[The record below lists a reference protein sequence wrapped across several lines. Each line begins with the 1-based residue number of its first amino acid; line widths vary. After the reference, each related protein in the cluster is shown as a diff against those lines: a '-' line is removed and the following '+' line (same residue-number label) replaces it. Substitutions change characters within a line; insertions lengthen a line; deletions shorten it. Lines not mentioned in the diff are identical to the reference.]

1 MFAKY
6 KFSGLL
12 LTAIIFL
19 AIVIYFVQ
27 PNQSNAPT
35 VKDNFIWKVERRGM
49 TAETKTHWEEKR
61 AEAQAK
67 IDKKENLVQS
77 YLELGDFER
86 SLGNLKEALTAY
98 NNSLAIQDGAV
109 IRSRIADIYA
119 EAGDY
124 ASAEAYYRKSIEI
137 NSTSYIYWR
146 KLTEFMY
153 DKLPD
158 RRGELKSIYL
168 EAINKADRIQKVDV
182 ITAYARYLDNIG
194 DYKQSLDQWEQA
206 LILAPDNESIK
217 AEVEALKTKAAE

>member
-1 MFAKY
+1 MFSKY
-6 KFSGLL
+6 KFSGILL
-12 LTAIIFL
+12 VLAVVFLIFG
-19 AIVIYFVQ
+19 YFLKPDQ
-27 PNQSNAPT
+27 GNAPT
-35 VKDNFIWKVERRGM
+35 VKDNFVWKVERQGM
-49 TAETKTHWEEKR
+49 SAETKAHWEEKR

-67 IDKKENLVQS
+67 IDKKENPVQS

-86 SLGNLKEALTAY
+86 SLGNLKEALAAY

-124 ASAEAYYRKSIEI
+124 VNAEEYYRKSVEI

-168 EAINKADRIQKVDV
+168 DAISKVDRVQKVDV
-182 ITAYARYLDNIG
+182 ITAYARYLDNMG
-194 DYKQSLDQWEQA
+194 DYKESLNQWQQA
-206 LILAPDNESIK
+206 LILVPDNETFK
-217 AEVEALKTKAAE
+217 VEVETLKQKIAE

>member
-6 KFSGLL
+6 KLSGILL
-12 LTAIIFL
+12 ILAVILLIFG
-19 AIVIYFVQ
+19 YFLK

-35 VKDNFIWKVERRGM
+35 VKDNFVWKVERQGM

-86 SLGNLKEALTAY
+86 SLGYLKEALAAY

-124 ASAEAYYRKSIEI
+124 ANAEANYRKSVEI

-158 RRGELKSIYL
+158 RRGELKSIYV
-168 EAINKADRIQKVDV
+168 EAISKVDRVQKVDV
-182 ITAYARYLDNIG
+182 ITAYARYLDNMG
-194 DYKQSLDQWEQA
+194 EYKQSLDQWEEA
-206 LILAPDNESIK
+206 LILAPDNASIK
-217 AEVEALKTKAAE
+217 AEVESLNQKIAE